1 VEAAVNYTFKK
12 LPGGGYVLELPDD
25 AVRLELRH
33 LRRQWHHLHCEI
45 DVRCEWAGARTFL
58 GSLVCTTD
66 VDLSSQASRKGI
78 AKHCEQRAHAQPEDF
93 DWQWAIDA
101 AATMAIEAERGGDD
115 LITLDD
121 APATITQNHEI
132 DGLTIAADATTMLIA
147 HGDSLKSMV
156 TLYTLGRLA
165 QRGKNALYCDWEWTA
180 ERHKARKRRLFGDER
195 LEGLKY
201 RKLTAPLEVEL
212 DKIRRD
218 CDLYKIDT
226 IAIDSVGLASSG
238 KLADDDTAI
247 RFHRALS
254 NLPPAICAAH
264 VPRSAVI
271 DKKAEPDAFGS
282 VFFKNLSRIAWAIR
296 KQTTGSEDV
305 VVVGA
310 FPCKQNDGARLRP
323 VGLEFTFTDERI
335 AVCSANLAS
344 VEGLADRLPLSTRI
358 AHLLKRGPLT
368 LHELATELD
377 AKQDSII
384 KAVKRND
391 RFTKVVE
398 ASSGVTRIALL
409 ERGAA

>member
-1 VEAAVNYTFKK
+1 VNYAFTN
-12 LPGGGYVLELPDD
+12 LPGGGYVLELGDD
-25 AVRLELRH
+25 AVRIELRH
-33 LRRQWHHLHCEI
+33 LRRQWHHLHGEI

-66 VDLSSQASRKGI
+66 VDLSSQSSRRGI
-78 AKHCEQRAHAQPEDF
+78 AKHCAERAQTKAEDF

-101 AATMAIEAERGGDD
+101 AANMAIEAERGGED

-121 APATITQNHEI
+121 APDIIAQNHEV

-156 TLYTLGRLA
+156 TLYALGSLV
-165 QRGKNALYCDWEWTA
+165 QRGRRALYCDWEWTA
-180 ERHKARKRRLFGDER
+180 ERHKARKRRLFGNER

-218 CDLYKIDT
+218 CDLHKIDT

-271 DKKAEPDAFGS
+271 DQKAEPDAFGS

-323 VGLEFTFTDERI
+323 VGLQFTFADDRI
-335 AVCSANLAS
+335 TVCPTNLAN
-344 VEGLADRLPLSTRI
+344 VEGLAERLPLQTRI
-358 AHLLKRGPLT
+358 AHLLKGGPLT
-368 LHELATELD
+368 FAELA
-377 AKQDSII
+377 AKLAAKPDSVI
-384 KAVKRND
+384 KAVNRND
-391 RFTKVVE
+391 RTFTKVVE